1 MMSNKSNNQG
11 RAYEFAFVL
20 ALKEVI
26 GSIRPVKIIDNSSLR
41 VSRDAFDSL
50 EISERET
57 YLVSARAGVEKILDL
72 EPLISEGNDKVSI
85 EIQQDKKGEEGD
97 VRDIIIYRDYI
108 RWEIGLSVK
117 HNHFAVKHSRL
128 SSNIDFGEKWYN
140 IPCSDEYFESVN
152 PIFERLRIEKTRGV
166 KWNSMTDKVES
177 VYVPILEAFQ
187 KEIINQCENNPEL
200 PTRLVEYLLG
210 KFDFYKT
217 ISVDSEKMTR
227 IQSYNLRGTLNR
239 NGTIVKRQIEVPVVK
254 LPTRIIALEF
264 KPGSGTTLELYM
276 DEGWQFSF
284 RIHNASTVVE
294 PSLKFDI
301 QIVGMPTTIMTI
313 DSSWI

>member
-1 MMSNKSNNQG
+1 MSNKSNNQG
-11 RAYEFAFVL
+11 RAYEFAFVV
-20 ALKEVI
+20 ALREAI

-50 EISERET
+50 EDSERET

-108 RWEIGLSVK
+108 KWEIGLSVK

-187 KEIINQCENNPEL
+187 KEIRNQYENNPEL

-239 NGTIVKRQIEVPVVK
+239 NGAIVKRQIEVPVVK

>member
-1 MMSNKSNNQG
+1 MSSKSNNQG
-11 RAYEFAFVL
+11 RAYEFAFVR
-20 ALKEVI
+20 ALEEII

-41 VSRDAFDSL
+41 VSRDAFDNL

-72 EPLISEGNDKVSI
+72 EPLISEGDDKVSI

-97 VRDIIIYRDYI
+97 VRDIIIYRDHI
-108 RWEIGLSVK
+108 KWEIGLSVK

-152 PIFERLRIEKTRGV
+152 PIFERLRIEKTRGA
-166 KWNSMTDKVES
+166 KWNSMTDKVGS

-187 KEIINQCENNPEL
+187 KEIRNQYENNPEL
-200 PTRLVEYLLG
+200 PTKLVEYLLG

-217 ISVDSEKMTR
+217 ISIDSEKMTK

-239 NGTIVKRQIEVPVVK
+239 NGAIVKRQIEVPVVK

-264 KPGSGTTLELYM
+264 KPGSNTTLELYM
-276 DEGWQFSF
+276 NEGWQFSF
-284 RIHNASTVVE
+284 RIHNASTIVE

>member
-1 MMSNKSNNQG
+1 MSNKSNNQG